1 VVAFFEITFIAKH
14 RKWAVGSLV
23 MAQIKAESPFLVRSE
38 RTQKGSVA
46 ILSLK
51 RDQQMPIY
59 LRDSSQE
66 IADPIANTR
75 FGSYPHSTL
84 LDKSWGSQVI
94 ATNVNAT
101 ETRKGKKRKRADN
114 GDNSKEENF
123 ESSAPAY
130 EAASRGFAHILPPTP
145 EMWTVSL
152 PHRTQVVYT
161 PDYSFILQKLQA
173 RPGDTIIE
181 AGAGS
186 GSFTHASAR
195 AVFSGYPPSGDLNQ
209 TNGHVGSRRT
219 RRGKVCSFEYHEPRA
234 KQLQQEVEDHDLEG
248 VVIVTHRDVYEKGFL
263 LENDVSPEADVIFL
277 DLPEP
282 RRALEHL
289 VRLPPGGT
297 ASALNSK
304 SAARV
309 CTFSPCIEQVQQTVE
324 ALQRLG
330 WVEISTFEIQ
340 HKRLDV
346 RRDLVS
352 LNYEGLRGVNA
363 SAANVD
369 EAVAKLK
376 ELDAKITQFHES
388 SAKQDQSSGPKAGKK
403 GAKATD
409 ASIET
414 KKERLDRIKQEDK
427 DRKVWREGKL
437 VHKTEPELKTH
448 TSYLTFAM
456 LPQAWSQE
464 DEAKAMEKWFNA
476 KAA

>member
-1 VVAFFEITFIAKH
+1 MDL
-14 RKWAVGSLV
+14 AVT
-23 MAQIKAESPFLVRSE
+23 ESPFLVRSDS
-38 RTQKGSVA
+38 TQKDSVA

-51 RDQQMPIY
+51 RDQQMPI
-59 LRDSSQE
+59 LLGDSKQE
-66 IADPIANTR
+66 SGDTVTNTR

-84 LDKSWGSQVI
+84 LDKPWGSQII

-101 ETRKGKKRKRADN
+101 ETKKGKKRKRTDE
-114 GDNSKEENF
+114 GDRSKDEKAG
-123 ESSAPAY
+123 SPAPAY

-161 PDYSFILQKLQA
+161 PDYSFILQKLKA

-195 AVFSGYPPSGDLNQ
+195 AVFSGYPPSEDLNL
-209 TNGHVGSRRT
+209 TNGHASSRRQ
-219 RRGKVCSFEYHEPRA
+219 RCGKVCSFEYHEPRA
-234 KQLQQEVEDHDLEG
+234 KQLQDEITEHSLDG
-248 VVIVTHRDVYEKGFL
+248 VVTVTHRDVYQKGFL
-263 LENDVSPEADVIFL
+263 LDNDVSPEADIIFL

-282 RRALEHL
+282 RKALEHL
-289 VRLPPGGT
+289 VRSPSGGA
-297 ASALNSK
+297 ASPLNSK
-304 SAARV
+304 SAARL

-324 ALQRLG
+324 AMQRLG
-330 WVEISTFEIQ
+330 WVEISTFEVQ

-346 RRDLVS
+346 RRDMVS

-363 SAANVD
+363 SAANIE

-376 ELDAKITQFHES
+376 ELEAKITQFHETS
-388 SAKQDQSSGPKAGKK
+388 KQDQSSGPKAGKK
-403 GAKATD
+403 GKKATD
-409 ASIET
+409 ASLET
-414 KKERLDRIKQEDK
+414 KKQRLDRIKEEDK
-427 DRKVWREGKL
+427 DRKVWREGRL

-448 TSYLTFAM
+448 TSYLTFAV

-464 DEAKAMEKWFNA
+464 DEARMMEKWSSA
-476 KAA
+476 RPA